1 MKPVS
6 AIMVKG
12 CHLSGFIRYL
22 GIISVT
28 ILFCGT
34 TSAADYKPGDE
45 AYLCLKRT
53 LHPNWPEQF
62 AIRVE
67 VMQVMQKRIK
77 VRIVDDYP
85 MAGRT
90 NEEETPVKGDV
101 MKISIRRVYGREQA
115 GVAPGDRFEGKPV
128 CKKLMEY
135 SD

>member
-1 MKPVS
+1 MFAVVTKDLN
-6 AIMVKG
+6 
-12 CHLSGFIRYL
+12 LSGATRYL
-22 GIISVT
+22 IFISAT
-28 ILFCGT
+28 ILFFEAAF
-34 TSAADYKPGDE
+34 AADFKPGDE

-67 VMQVMQKRIK
+67 VMQVMQKRLK
-77 VRIVDDYP
+77 VRVVDDFP

-101 MKISIRRVYGREQA
+101 MKISSHRVYDREQA

-128 CKKLMEY
+128 CKKLMEN
-135 SD
+135 SAK